1 MKFSGTHLIRTT
13 KARDRR
19 QRESLGLRLHSETTC
34 HSRTLANP
42 ARIDPTMDQHLETMP
57 MNEHPLDAT
66 HQDHASILEGARA
79 DLPAAIAQVNAVLL
93 GKSREVR
100 LAFASVLAG
109 GHLLV
114 EDLPGMGKTTLA
126 HALAATLGLDFSR
139 IQFTSDL
146 LPSDIVGLSIYERE
160 RSAFTFHPGPI
171 FAEVV
176 MADEIN
182 RATPKTQSALL
193 EAMAEQQVTVDG
205 ETHRL
210 PDPFVVIAT
219 QNPVDLAGTFP
230 LPDSQLDRFLVRLAL
245 GYPDPTSERAMLA
258 EPDRRGLI
266 DRLVPKLT
274 RDGLRAL
281 RRAST
286 SVTQSPA
293 LIDYVQR
300 LLAASRNA
308 PGIAV
313 GLSPRAGLALLA
325 AARALALIDGRA
337 YALPEDVQA
346 AFVAVAAHRIV
357 PAPDDA
363 RSRELLA
370 HALIERVAVDA

>member
-1 MKFSGTHLIRTT
+1 MS
-13 KARDRR
+13 
-19 QRESLGLRLHSETTC
+19 
-34 HSRTLANP
+34 
-42 ARIDPTMDQHLETMP
+42 LETDP
-57 MNEHPLDAT
+57 MMTDAMSASLDPEAESRAHAT
-66 HQDHASILEGARA
+66 RARRA
-79 DLPAAIAQVNAVLL
+79 LPAAIEQVNGVLL
-93 GKSREVR
+93 GKGREVR
-100 LAFASVLAG
+100 LAFATLIAG

-126 HALAATLGLDFSR
+126 HALAATLGLGFSR

-160 RSAFTFHPGPI
+160 RGAFTFHPGPI

-230 LPDSQLDRFLVRLAL
+230 LPDSQLDRFLMRLTL
-245 GYPDPTSERAMLA
+245 GYPDPASEREMLK

-266 DRLVPKLT
+266 DRLAPKLDAE
-274 RDGLRAL
+274 RLRAL
-281 RRAST
+281 RAAVARI
-286 SVTQSPA
+286 TQSPA
-293 LIDYVQR
+293 LVDNVQR
-300 LLAASRNA
+300 LLAASRAA

-325 AARALALIDGRA
+325 AARALALIDGRDH
-337 YALPEDVQA
+337 ALPEDVQE

-357 PAPDDA
+357 PSPDE
-363 RSRELLA
+363 SRPREALA
-370 HALIERVAVDA
+370 AALIERVAVDA

>member
-1 MKFSGTHLIRTT
+1 M
-13 KARDRR
+13 
-19 QRESLGLRLHSETTC
+19 SL
-34 HSRTLANP
+34 
-42 ARIDPTMDQHLETMP
+42 DPEPMP
-57 MNEHPLDAT
+57 MTDQPVVSAT
-66 HQDHASILEGARA
+66 TNHATTAAAQAAIT
-79 DLPAAIAQVNAVLL
+79 DLPAAIAQVNGVLL
-93 GKSREVR
+93 GKAREVR
-100 LAFASVLAG
+100 LAFATVLAG

-126 HALAATLGLDFSR
+126 HALAATLGLSFSR

-160 RSAFTFHPGPI
+160 RGAFTFHPGPI

-230 LPDSQLDRFLVRLAL
+230 LPDSQLDRFLMRLTL
-245 GYPDPTSERAMLA
+245 GYPDPASEREMLK

-266 DRLVPKLT
+266 DRLAPKLDAK
-274 RDGLRAL
+274 RLRAL
-281 RRAST
+281 RAAAARI
-286 SVTQSPA
+286 TQSPA
-293 LIDYVQR
+293 LVDYVQR
-300 LLAASRNA
+300 LLAASRAA

-325 AARALALIDGRA
+325 AARALALIDGRDH
-337 YALPEDVQA
+337 ALPEDVQE

-357 PAPDDA
+357 PSPDE
-363 RSRELLA
+363 SRPRESLA
-370 HALIERVAVDA
+370 AALIERVAVDT